1 MAPMRTR
8 VWVVVL
14 LLIGTSA
21 SPQSFSGFQVVSIAP
36 PEPLFMEVE
45 KALEVPLTLHIRSG
59 YHINSSRPAED
70 YLIPTELNWNAGTLP
85 LASIDYPAGKNI
97 NYSFSDKPLSVYSD
111 EVRIVSTFHAPA
123 TLQSSS
129 KAITGN
135 LRYQACNEKTCFPPK
150 TIAVTVPLLY

>member
-1 MAPMRTR
+1 MRTR
-8 VWVVVL
+8 AWVAVL

-36 PEPLFMEVE
+36 PEPLFMEAGKE
-45 KALEVPLTLHIRSG
+45 LEVSLTLRIRSG

-70 YLIPTELNWNAGTLP
+70 YLIPTELNWDSVTLP
-85 LASIDYPAGKNI
+85 LASVDYPTGEHI
-97 NYSFSDKPLSVYSD
+97 TYSFSDKPLSVYSD
-111 EVRIVSTFHAPA
+111 KVRIVSTFHAPA

-129 KAITGN
+129 KAIIGS